1 MTSSIQAEVHHV
13 RKNETKVEIPDT
25 ATPAEPQTTSPREI
39 QLVGQSE
46 ISCEAAHF
54 TEPDDIKVSKS
65 QESELGGKLQPAAA
79 CDASVLSSKSEKGF
93 TGSIELEAQAQQG
106 TIPNTPEMSLKRLAT
121 EEKSESIID
130 TTSSAETEAAN
141 PHEVQLVDQR
151 GIDGEAVHFSKP
163 DDTEV
168 SNSQGSNL
176 EGKTHQ
182 AACNTSDLSDL
193 SSKSVKGCKD
203 GVELEGQAQ
212 QSTIH
217 VKPSTPEMSLNRLA
231 AKEKSE
237 RGIEQSDDSVVFAAF
252 SHEQC
257 PTVATNTKPDEF
269 EISFMNDSQLSD
281 QPDIHKQGGDLKH
294 KPQVP
299 AAEGLPS
306 DLKFGS
312 FSDESSS
319 GEGENAIKEVDVV
332 PTKGQRHAQHN
343 INDATDPQLQPSL
356 QENVNSSLHKETL
369 HSSLHTKN
377 VDSSF
382 HTQSTCAN
390 RETVD
395 SSDTGIY
402 DRDENVNMTS
412 EKTSTLQSM
421 ENAMSSSEVISIPK
435 PALSDSTT
443 SRYSFH
449 ISNFVFH
456 VSLGLYIYIYI
467 CSLPLEEKI
476 VMSS

>member
-1 MTSSIQAEVHHV
+1 MTSSRQAEVHHV
-13 RKNETKVEIPDT
+13 RKNDTKVEIPDT
-25 ATPAEPQTTSPREI
+25 ATPAEPETTSPREI

-46 ISCEAAHF
+46 MSGEAAHF
-54 TEPDDIKVSKS
+54 TKPDDIEVSKS
-65 QESELGGKLQPAAA
+65 QESELGGKVQPAA
-79 CDASVLSSKSEKGF
+79 CNASVLSSKSEKGF

-106 TIPNTPEMSLKRLAT
+106 TIPNTPEMSLKRLET

-130 TTSSAETEAAN
+130 TTSPAETEAAN
-141 PHEVQLVDQR
+141 PHEIQLVGQR
-151 GIDGEAVHFSKP
+151 EIDGEAVHFSKP
-163 DDTEV
+163 DDTKV

-176 EGKTHQ
+176 EEKTHQ
-182 AACNTSDLSDL
+182 PACNTSDL

-203 GVELEGQAQ
+203 GVELVGQAQ

-257 PTVATNTKPDEF
+257 PTVATNTKPNEF
-269 EISFMNDSQLSD
+269 EISFMNDSQLSE
-281 QPDIHKQGGDLKH
+281 QPDSHKQADLKH

-299 AAEGLPS
+299 SAEGLPS

-319 GEGENAIKEVDVV
+319 GEGENAIEEVDVV
-332 PTKGQRHAQHN
+332 PTEGQRHAQQN
-343 INDATDPQLQPSL
+343 TNDATDPQLQPSL
-356 QENVNSSLHKETL
+356 QENVNSSLHKATL
-369 HSSLHTKN
+369 HNSLHTKN

-443 SRYSFH
+443 SRYNFH

-456 VSLGLYIYIYI
+456 VSLGVCTYIYIYI
-467 CSLPLEEKI
+467 YIYVVFLLKRK
-476 VMSS
+476 